1 MFLKSGQCS
10 TRIFHCDPP
19 ALIKPAQPFTHSNS
33 YLHTF
38 MTPPAILYEDNI
50 LLVCNKPAGL
60 MVEPD
65 RNNFPNLLQQVKRYL
80 KEKTGDSQ
88 VYAQHL
94 HRLDRP
100 TSGIVLFTKQK
111 EYLRNL
117 SEQFAQRQV
126 SKYYLALTARA
137 PQQREATLEHWHRKE
152 KKKAMLVPEGTAFAE
167 RAKLDYR
174 IEARGTHYL
183 WHIRL
188 HTGKY
193 HQIRA
198 QLASLGCPILG
209 DALYGSEETY
219 RPDAIALHAGKLTLM
234 HPASGEEVNVE
245 APAAFLF

>member
-1 MFLKSGQCS
+1 
-10 TRIFHCDPP
+10 
-19 ALIKPAQPFTHSNS
+19 
-33 YLHTF
+33 
-38 MTPPAILYEDNI
+38 MTQATILYEDDI

-65 RNNFPNLLQQVKRYL
+65 RNNFPNLQQQVKYYL
-80 KEKTGDSQ
+80 KEKTGESQ

-111 EYLRNL
+111 EFLRSL
-117 SEQFAQRQV
+117 SEQFAQRSV
-126 SKYYLALTARA
+126 SKHYLALTAHA
-137 PQQREATLEHWHRKE
+137 PAQKEGSLEHWHRKE
-152 KKKAMLVPEGTAFAE
+152 KKKAVLVPEGTPFAE
-167 RAKLDYR
+167 QASLGYR
-174 IEARGTHYL
+174 LEARGSHYL

-209 DALYGSEETY
+209 DALYGSEEAY
-219 RPDAIALHAGKLTLM
+219 LPDAIALHAEKLSIRHPARGELM
-234 HPASGEEVNVE
+234 HFE
-245 APAAFLF
+245 APAPFL

>member
-1 MFLKSGQCS
+1 M
-10 TRIFHCDPP
+10 T
-19 ALIKPAQPFTHSNS
+19 QPT
-33 YLHTF
+33 
-38 MTPPAILYEDNI
+38 ILYEDDI

-65 RNNFPNLLQQVKRYL
+65 RNNFPNLQQQVKHYL
-80 KEKTGDSQ
+80 KEKTGASQ

-117 SEQFAQRQV
+117 SEQFAQRDV
-126 SKYYLALTARA
+126 SKYYLALTANA
-137 PQQREATLEHWHRKE
+137 PEQQEGLLEHWHRKE
-152 KKKAMLVPEGTAFAE
+152 KKKAVLVPEGTPFAE
-167 RAKLDYR
+167 KAKLEYR
-174 IEARGTHYL
+174 VEARGKHWL

-193 HQIRA
+193 HQIRV

-209 DALYGSEETY
+209 DALYGSEEAY
-219 RPDAIALHAGKLTLM
+219 LPDAIALHAEKLSIT
-234 HPASGEEVNVE
+234 HPESGERMSFE
-245 APAAFLF
+245 APAPFL